1 VRFAALGEIPSHRC
15 VTTEHVGAISLA
27 MHEGSGFSCAVT
39 GSDGLE
45 QEILRLRNANRDSPE
60 TLEYIDWR
68 YQSSRDAP
76 EPRVFWLLSQDGQQR
91 IGMASV
97 VFRPYWINGVRVQ
110 TAVVGDISLDTRW
123 RGRGLGRLLLRFM
136 TNYLDEHFPQQP
148 AFVIPTEAA
157 RKALASVGWVTQG
170 ALVPHVYVL
179 DCTRYVRA
187 LVRSGWLA
195 TRIAGQIRRLAGAVA
210 RARTPRDGSLHFKDT
225 LDESLLQFARTLP
238 ASDGTVHDT
247 GPEALRWRYAQHP
260 KTRFTFATFSRS
272 GEVRGFLVFEE
283 STLEQTCSIYDLVAR
298 TRPDMRAMLA
308 LFILRGLSMP
318 GLITVRVLLDDRHP
332 HRTCLRRLGFIAR
345 RSDAVFQVHSPSGT
359 AERLAWCVT
368 QGDKDT

>member
-1 VRFAALGEIPSHRC
+1 M
-15 VTTEHVGAISLA
+15 TTEHASAISLL

-39 GSDGLE
+39 GCDGYE

-68 YQSSRDAP
+68 YHSSPDAP
-76 EPRVFWLLSQDGQQR
+76 QPRVFWLLSQDGQR

-110 TAVVGDISLDTRW
+110 TAVVGDISLDTPW
-123 RGRGLGRLLLRFM
+123 RGRGLGQLLLRFM

-157 RKALASVGWVTQG
+157 RRTLASVGWVTPG

-179 DCTRYVRA
+179 DFTRYVRA

-195 TRIAGQIRRLAGAVA
+195 ARIVGQIKWLARALA
-210 RARTPRDGSLHFKDT
+210 RARAPRDGSLRFRDT
-225 LDESLLQFARTLP
+225 LDESLLDFAAGLP
-238 ASDGTVHDT
+238 ASDGAVHDI
-247 GPEALRWRYAQHP
+247 GPEALKWRYAQHP
-260 KTRFTFATFSRS
+260 NTRFTFATFNCS
-272 GEVRGFLVFEE
+272 GEVCGFLIFEE
-283 STLEQTCSIYDLVAR
+283 STLEQTCLIYELVAR
-298 TRPDMRAMLA
+298 TPADMRSMLA
-308 LFILRGLSMP
+308 LFILRGLSTP
-318 GLITVRVLLDDRHP
+318 NLITLRVILNDRHP

-345 RSDAVFQVHSPSGT
+345 RPDGVFQVHSPSGT

-368 QGDKDT
+368 QGDKDA